1 MNRIISISLLLLFG
15 LGSLVPKSDM
25 EELFK
30 IPNLIQHYQNSH
42 SNLSLLDFI
51 AAHYNQ
57 TNHDDLAHEQLPLKH
72 HHHQGLQLFDV
83 LISVM
88 PELVAFQDID
98 FTIYTPSICPKYHFL
113 YSPIFSPPPQA

>member
-1 MNRIISISLLLLFG
+1 
-15 LGSLVPKSDM
+15 M

-88 PELVAFQDID
+88 PELVAFHNID
-98 FTIYTPSICPKYHFL
+98 FLAYTPKISPEYHFL
-113 YSPIFSPPPQA
+113 YSPVFSPPPQVLI